1 MKKSLEMY
9 NDWLRFGVISFLIA
23 VLMEI
28 ALVNGGA
35 RSNLS
40 MMILLFLAISILSLT
55 LCVGIRITFSKKVI
69 AVDVAA
75 ILIMIVEFIFFL
87 SYLIVIL

>member
-1 MKKSLEMY
+1 MKRSLEMY

>member
-1 MKKSLEMY
+1 MKRSLEMY

-55 LCVGIRITFSKKVI
+55 LCVGIRITFSKEVI

>member
-1 MKKSLEMY
+1 MKRSLEMY

-40 MMILLFLAISILSLT
+40 MMILLFLAISISSLT

>member
-1 MKKSLEMY
+1 MKRSLEMY

-40 MMILLFLAISILSLT
+40 MIILLFLAISILSLT

>member
-1 MKKSLEMY
+1 MKRSLEMY
-9 NDWLRFGVISFLIA
+9 NAWLRFGVIAFLIA

-69 AVDVAA
+69 AADVVA
-75 ILIMIVEFIFFL
+75 IFIMLIEFIFFL